1 MREAS
6 CKLTPAVQKAIVTA
20 LEGGN
25 THRTAAHLAG
35 IGPSTMRDW
44 MRRGR
49 DGEAPFDAFVA
60 AVKKAVSTGEGELV
74 AIIRS
79 AAADPK
85 YWTAAAW
92 LLERRNPKVWGRRD
106 RAATP
111 PPPHEAA
118 QNRETQVALAKFVL
132 EAHGEKA
139 A

>member
-6 CKLTPAVQKAIVTA
+6 CKLTPAVQRAIVKA

-35 IGPSTMRDW
+35 VSPGTMRNW

-49 DGEAPFDAFVA
+49 DGEAPFAAFVD
-60 AVKKAVSTGEGELV
+60 AVKRAESTGEGELV
-74 AIIRS
+74 ATIRS

-92 LLERRNPKVWGRRD
+92 LLERRNPKVWGRKD
-106 RAATP
+106 RLAPAQAQETKPTTP
-111 PPPHEAA
+111 E
-118 QNRETQVALAKFVL
+118 QDVEVARFVL
-132 EAHGEKA
+132 LAHKA
-139 A
+139 S